1 MTDPIGD
8 MLTRI
13 RNAAASGKSD
23 LIMPASK
30 MKIEIAKILEKENWI
45 QKFEILGVDTVKGKA
60 NKAFQELKI
69 VLKYKKSGRPA
80 INSIQRASK
89 PGLRVYA
96 GKDNM
101 PSVLN
106 GLGTAIISTS
116 KGLMT
121 GKEAR
126 KQKVGGE
133 VVCEVY

>member
-13 RNAAASGKSD
+13 RNAANSGMSE

-30 MKIEIAKILEKENWI
+30 MKIAIAKILEKENWI
-45 QKFEILGVDTVKGKA
+45 QKFEVIGADTAKGKV

-80 INSIQRASK
+80 ISSIQRASK

-96 GKDNM
+96 W
-101 PSVLN
+101 
-106 GLGTAIISTS
+106 
-116 KGLMT
+116 
-121 GKEAR
+121 AR
-126 KQKVGGE
+126 R
-133 VVCEVY
+133 

>member
-13 RNAAASGKSD
+13 RNAAAAGIGE
-23 LIMPASK
+23 LTMPASK
-30 MKIEIAKILEKENWI
+30 MKIAIAEILARENWI
-45 QKFEILGVDTVKGKA
+45 QKFEILGAETAKGKVNA
-60 NKAFQELKI
+60 AFKELKI

-80 INSIQRASK
+80 ISSIQRVSK
-89 PGLRVYA
+89 PGLRVYVS
-96 GKDNM
+96 KDKITT
-101 PSVLN
+101 VLN

-116 KGLMT
+116 QGLMT

-126 KQKVGGE
+126 KKKTGGE

>member
-23 LIMPASK
+23 LVMPMSK
-30 MKIEIAKILEKENWI
+30 IKYEIAKILERENWI
-45 QKFEILGVDTVKGKA
+45 QKCEILGADSAKA
-60 NKAFQELKI
+60 KENGIFKELKI

-80 INSIQRASK
+80 ISSLKRISK

-96 GKDNM
+96 SKDKM
-101 PSVLN
+101 PVVLN

-116 KGLMT
+116 AGLMT
-121 GKEAR
+121 AREAR
-126 KQKVGGE
+126 KNKNGGE
-133 VVCEVY
+133 VLCEIY

>member
-23 LIMPASK
+23 LVMPMSK
-30 MKIEIAKILEKENWI
+30 IKYEIAKILEKENWI
-45 QKFEILGVDTVKGKA
+45 QKCEILGEEGAKAKEKGIFK
-60 NKAFQELKI
+60 ELKI

-80 INSIQRASK
+80 ISSLKRISK

-96 GKDNM
+96 SKDKM
-101 PSVLN
+101 PVVLN

-116 KGLMT
+116 AGLMT
-121 GKEAR
+121 AREAR
-126 KQKVGGE
+126 KNKNGGE
-133 VVCEVY
+133 VLCEIY